1 MVCAPLLFFL
11 CFPYLKKEKW
21 VFQPTFRIPYIIKFV
36 QPEINRTYLPDL
48 YFPKTDIFVELK
60 GVLTL
65 DDRKKHL
72 WIQQQTD
79 YDVRFCFMNA
89 NNKIRKGSKTKYS
102 DWCEAND
109 FIWCEK
115 EVPLDWMK

>member
-1 MVCAPLLFFL
+1 MKARYRSKFEKIVVEKIKR
-11 CFPYLKKEKW
+11 KKIKYKYEE
-21 VFQPTFRIPYIIKFV
+21 YIIKFV

-48 YFPKTDIFVELK
+48 YFPKTDIFIELK

-72 WIQQQTD
+72 WIQQQTN